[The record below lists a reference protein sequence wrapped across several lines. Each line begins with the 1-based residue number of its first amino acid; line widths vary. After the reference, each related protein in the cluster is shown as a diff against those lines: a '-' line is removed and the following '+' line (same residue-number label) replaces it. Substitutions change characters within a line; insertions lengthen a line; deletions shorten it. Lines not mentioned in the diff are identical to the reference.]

1 MRLALVTGGAGFIGS
16 HIVRALLTEGYR
28 VRVLDDFSSGKLENL
43 AGLKRERLEVQEGD
57 IRDPRAL
64 QTALQGVEVVF
75 HEAAFVSVPA
85 SMEDPLTCH
94 AVNDTGTLHL
104 LEAARRAGV
113 ERVVLASSAAVYG
126 DNDAF
131 PLQEDLPPRPL
142 SPYAASKAANELY
155 ARLYT
160 VAFGLPVVALRYF
173 NVYGPRQRPDSP
185 YAAAIPIFARR
196 MLAGQPP
203 TIFGDGGQR
212 RDFVFVGDVAQANLC
227 AAESPAAAGEAINI
241 CTGREVSLLELIAV
255 LRDLIPQAPE
265 PVFAP
270 PRPGDIYR
278 SVGNPAKAARLL
290 NFRPQTT
297 LRDGLSAVVEW
308 MRSQPEPCAPGAN

>member
-1 MRLALVTGGAGFIGS
+1 MSLALVTGGAGFIGS
-16 HIVRALLTEGYR
+16 HIVRALLAEGWQ
-28 VRVLDDFSSGKLENL
+28 VRVLDDFSSGKRENL
-43 AGLKRERLEVQEGD
+43 AGLTPARLEVQEGD
-57 IRDPRAL
+57 LRDPLALRA
-64 QTALQGVEVVF
+64 ALRGVVVVF

-94 AVNDTGTLHL
+94 EVNDVGTARL
-104 LEAARRAGV
+104 LEAARQAGV
-113 ERVVLASSAAVYG
+113 ARVVLASSAAVYG
-126 DNDAF
+126 DSTAF
-131 PLQEDLPPRPL
+131 PLREDQPPRPL
-142 SPYAASKAANELY
+142 SPYAATKAANELY

-160 VAFGLPVVALRYF
+160 AAFDLPVTALRYF

-212 RDFVFVGDVAQANLC
+212 RDFVFVGDVAQANLR
-227 AAESPAAAGEAINI
+227 AAESEAAAGETINI
-241 CTGREVSLLELIAV
+241 CTGHEVTLLELLAT
-255 LRDLIPQAPE
+255 LQELIPDAPA

-278 SVGNPAKAARLL
+278 SVGDPTKAARLL
-290 NFRPQTT
+290 GFRPQTS
-297 LRDGLSAVVEW
+297 LREGLAEVVAW
-308 MRSQPEPCAPGAN
+308 MRTTA

>member
-1 MRLALVTGGAGFIGS
+1 MKRALVTGGAGFIGS
-16 HIVRALLTEGYR
+16 HIVQALLAEGWQ
-28 VRVLDDFSSGKLENL
+28 VRVLDDFSSGKRENL
-43 AGLKRERLEVQEGD
+43 AGLAGARLEVQEGD
-57 IRDPRAL
+57 LRDPLALRA
-64 QTALQGVEVVF
+64 ALRGVSVVF

-94 AVNDTGTLHL
+94 AVNDAGTARL
-104 LEAARRAGV
+104 LEAARQAGV

-126 DNDAF
+126 DSTAF
-131 PLQEDLPPRPL
+131 PLSEDLPPRPL
-142 SPYAASKAANELY
+142 SPYAATKAANELY

-203 TIFGDGGQR
+203 TVFGDGGQR
-212 RDFVFVGDVAQANLC
+212 RDFVFVGDVAQANLR
-227 AAESPAAAGEAINI
+227 AAESEAAAGEAINI
-241 CTGREVSLLELIAV
+241 CTGREVSLLELIAA
-255 LRDLIPQAPE
+255 LRELIPAAPE

-290 NFRPQTT
+290 GFRPQTP
-297 LRDGLSAVVEW
+297 LQEGLAAVVEW
-308 MRSQPEPCAPGAN
+308 MQTAPA

>member
-1 MRLALVTGGAGFIGS
+1 MSLALVTGGAGFIGS
-16 HIVRALLTEGYR
+16 HIVRALLAEGWQ
-28 VRVLDDFSSGKLENL
+28 VRVLDDFSSGKRENL
-43 AGLKRERLEVQEGD
+43 AGLTPARLEVQEGD
-57 IRDPRAL
+57 LRDPSALRA
-64 QTALQGVEVVF
+64 ALRGVAVVF

-94 AVNDTGTLHL
+94 EINDVGTARL
-104 LEAARRAGV
+104 LEAARQAGV
-113 ERVVLASSAAVYG
+113 ARVVLASSAAVYG
-126 DNDAF
+126 DSTAF
-131 PLQEDLPPRPL
+131 PLREDQPPRPL
-142 SPYAASKAANELY
+142 SPYAATKAANELY

-160 VAFGLPVVALRYF
+160 AAFDLPVTALRYF

-212 RDFVFVGDVAQANLC
+212 RDFVFVGDVAQANLR
-227 AAESPAAAGEAINI
+227 AAESEAAAGETINI
-241 CTGREVSLLELIAV
+241 CTGHEVTLLELLAT
-255 LRDLIPQAPE
+255 LQELIPDAPA

-278 SVGNPAKAARLL
+278 SVGDPTKAARLL
-290 NFRPQTT
+290 GFRPQTS
-297 LRDGLSAVVEW
+297 LREGLAEVVAW
-308 MRSQPEPCAPGAN
+308 MRTTA

>member
-1 MRLALVTGGAGFIGS
+1 MKRALVTGGAGFIGS
-16 HIVRALLTEGYR
+16 HIVQALLAEGWQ
-28 VRVLDDFSSGKLENL
+28 VRVLDDFSSGKRENL
-43 AGLKRERLEVQEGD
+43 AGLAGARLEVQEGD
-57 IRDPRAL
+57 LRDPLALRA
-64 QTALQGVEVVF
+64 ALRGVSVVF

-94 AVNDTGTLHL
+94 AVNDAGTARL
-104 LEAARRAGV
+104 LEAARQAGV
-113 ERVVLASSAAVYG
+113 ARVVLASSAAVYG
-126 DNDAF
+126 DSTAF
-131 PLQEDLPPRPL
+131 PLSEDLPPRPL
-142 SPYAASKAANELY
+142 SPYAATKAANELY

-203 TIFGDGGQR
+203 TVFGDGGQR
-212 RDFVFVGDVAQANLC
+212 RDFVFVGDVAQANLR
-227 AAESPAAAGEAINI
+227 AAESEAAAGEAINI
-241 CTGREVSLLELIAV
+241 CTGREVSLLELIAA
-255 LRDLIPQAPE
+255 LRELIPAAPE

-290 NFRPQTT
+290 GFRPQTP
-297 LRDGLSAVVEW
+297 LQEGLAAVVEW
-308 MRSQPEPCAPGAN
+308 MQTAPA

>member
-1 MRLALVTGGAGFIGS
+1 MSTLALVTGGAGFIGS
-16 HIVRALLTEGYR
+16 HIVHALLQRGFR
-28 VRVLDDFSSGKLENL
+28 VRVLDDFSSGKRENL
-43 AGLKRERLEVQEGD
+43 AGFDTARLEVLEGD
-57 IRDPRAL
+57 LRDPAAVREAVR
-64 QTALQGVEVVF
+64 GVAVVF

-94 AVNDTGTLHL
+94 QVNDTGTAGL

-113 ERVVLASSAAVYG
+113 EKVVLASSAAVYG
-126 DNDAF
+126 DADDF
-131 PLQEDLPPRPL
+131 PLKETLPPRPL
-142 SPYAASKAANELY
+142 SPYAATKAATELY

-160 VAFGLPVVALRYF
+160 AAFGLPVVALRYF

-212 RDFVFVGDVAQANLC
+212 RDFVFVGDVAEANLR
-227 AAESPAAAGEAINI
+227 AAESDAASSGEAINI
-241 CTGREVSLLELIAV
+241 CTGSEVSLLELIAT
-255 LRDLIPQAPE
+255 LREILPQAPPPE
-265 PVFAP
+265 FAP

-278 SVGNPAKAARLL
+278 SVGDPTKAERLL
-290 NFRPQTT
+290 GFRPQTS
-297 LRDGLSAVVEW
+297 LRDGLQAVLEW
-308 MRSQPEPCAPGAN
+308 MKTTTP

>member
-16 HIVRALLTEGYR
+16 HIVRALLAEGFR
-28 VRVLDDFSSGKLENL
+28 VRVLDNFSSGRPENL
-43 AGLKRERLEVQEGD
+43 AGLARTHLEVQEGD
-57 IRDPRAL
+57 IRDPAAL
-64 QTALQGVEVVF
+64 QAALRGAVWVF

-94 AVNDTGTLHL
+94 AVNGTGTVQV

-113 ERVVLASSAAVYG
+113 ARVVLASSAAVYG
-126 DNDAF
+126 DSHAF
-131 PLQEDLPPRPL
+131 PLRENLPPRPL

-160 VAFGLPVVALRYF
+160 AAFDLPVVALRYF

-203 TIFGDGGQR
+203 TVFGDGGQR
-212 RDFVFVGDVAQANLC
+212 RDFVFVGDVAQANLR
-227 AAESPAAAGEAINI
+227 AAESPAAAGEVINI
-241 CTGREVSLLELIAV
+241 CTGREVSLLELLAA
-255 LRDLIPQAPE
+255 LRGLIPEAPP

-270 PRPGDIYR
+270 PRAGDIYR
-278 SVGNPAKAARLL
+278 SVGDPAKAARLL
-290 NFRPQTT
+290 GFRPQTP
-297 LRDGLSAVVEW
+297 LRQGLAEVVAW
-308 MRSQPEPCAPGAN
+308 LRAAA

>member
-1 MRLALVTGGAGFIGS
+1 MSLALVTGGAGFIGS
-16 HIVRALLTEGYR
+16 HIVRALLAEGWQ
-28 VRVLDDFSSGKLENL
+28 VRVLDDFSSGKRENL
-43 AGLKRERLEVQEGD
+43 AGLTPARLEVQEGD
-57 IRDPRAL
+57 LRDPSALRA
-64 QTALQGVEVVF
+64 ALRGVVVVF

-94 AVNDTGTLHL
+94 EVNDVGTARL
-104 LEAARRAGV
+104 LEAARQAGV
-113 ERVVLASSAAVYG
+113 ARVVLASSAAVYG
-126 DNDAF
+126 DSTAF
-131 PLQEDLPPRPL
+131 PLREDQPPRPL
-142 SPYAASKAANELY
+142 SPYAATKAANELY

-160 VAFGLPVVALRYF
+160 AAFDLPVTALRYF

-212 RDFVFVGDVAQANLC
+212 RDFVFVGDVAQANLR
-227 AAESPAAAGEAINI
+227 AAESEAAAGETINI
-241 CTGREVSLLELIAV
+241 CTGHEVTLLELLAT
-255 LRDLIPQAPE
+255 LQELIPDAPA

-278 SVGNPAKAARLL
+278 SVGDPTKAARLL
-290 NFRPQTT
+290 GFRPQTS
-297 LRDGLSAVVEW
+297 LREGLAEVVAW
-308 MRSQPEPCAPGAN
+308 MRTTA